1 MPPRSR
7 HALVRPQ
14 PDSRMILES
23 TTARPARGSWW
34 SQLPTHNQVL
44 VVFGFAAIGCV
55 AFAAGDLMLG
65 AKTVPSDLI
74 HPIVVGAGVIL
85 AIVVG
90 TIVFQIRKQ
99 DMREKAVAESK
110 RELEQ
115 ILAAATRV
123 AIISTDPNG
132 TIRQFNS
139 GAEWMLGYAPE
150 GVIGR
155 QNPTVF
161 HLDSEL
167 AARAEEIHRATQ
179 RRPEGFAVLVS
190 EVEHQEP
197 RERHWTLRCRDG
209 GSIRASIATT
219 AVKDAA
225 GRTTGYLFIARDVT
239 RELNALKELQDAKRI
254 AEEANE
260 TKSQFVAN
268 ISHEIRTPMTAIL
281 GYADLLE
288 DEDLDP
294 GSRLEHVR
302 TIRRNGD
309 HLLAIIND
317 ILDMER
323 INSGKLPIEIA
334 DTPMPELVREVVDL
348 MRVRANAKG
357 LSIEVRAESGVPRR
371 MRTDAMRVR
380 QILVNLVGNAIKFTE
395 EGGIVLT
402 FLEREGAGGRSL
414 CIQVAD
420 TGIGIRAEQL
430 DRLFEPFTQA
440 DSTSTRRHG
449 GSGLGL
455 AISRRLARLLGGD
468 LECRSIPGDGSI
480 FTLKLPLEGA
490 SQTFAPRTL
499 EFAPSSQDSRER
511 PLNTSADQPLRSLEG
526 AAALPAQESPE
537 RLERPAR
544 PERRESPTPIAG
556 EPKPASHP
564 RRRGLEALLDDLIEE
579 ETTDVHSPRIDTR
592 SEAAE
597 PAPVPLRL
605 PATPARASAELQGC
619 RVLLVEDAP
628 DTRRLLSLHL
638 SRAGADVISC
648 EDGQQAVDRLAREG
662 MDRACEIVLMDM
674 QMPGLDGYE
683 ATRQLRALGFRRPIV
698 ALTAHA
704 STTDREKCLACGCDD
719 YASKPIDAKALVA
732 LCLRWRSANVR
743 RAA

>member
-1 MPPRSR
+1 MPPRPRHLATRHVTESR
-7 HALVRPQ
+7 
-14 PDSRMILES
+14 ILLAS
-23 TTARPARGSWW
+23 PATAPSRGSWW

-65 AKTVPSDLI
+65 ARTVPSDLI

-90 TIVFQIRKQ
+90 SIVFQIRKQ

-123 AIISTDPNG
+123 AVISTDANG

-139 GAEWMLGYAPE
+139 GAVWMLGYDPAN
-150 GVIGR
+150 VIGR
-155 QNPTVF
+155 SSPTTF
-161 HLDSEL
+161 HLDAEI
-167 AARAEEIHRATQ
+167 ARRAQEIERVTK
-179 RRPEGFAVLVS
+179 RRPEGFEVLVAD
-190 EVEHQEP
+190 VGAQEP
-197 RERHWTLRCRDG
+197 IERQWTLRCRDG
-209 GSIRASIATT
+209 GSIQASVTAT
-219 AVKDAA
+219 ALQDAA
-225 GRTTGYLFIARDVT
+225 GRTTGFLFIARDVT
-239 RELNALKELQDAKRI
+239 RELNAIKGLQEAKRI

-288 DEDLDP
+288 DEALDP
-294 GSRLEHVR
+294 TVRLEHVR

-334 DTPMPELVREVVDL
+334 DTPLPELVREVVDL

-371 MRTDAMRVR
+371 LRTDAMRVR

-402 FLEREGAGGRSL
+402 FLEQEGAGGRAL

-420 TGIGIRAEQL
+420 SGIGIRAEQV

-455 AISRRLARLLGGD
+455 AISRRLAVLLGGD
-468 LECRSIPGDGSI
+468 LKCRSIPGEGSV
-480 FTLKLPLEGA
+480 FTLSLPLEGA
-490 SQTFAPRTL
+490 SQFAAPRTL
-499 EFAPSSQDSRER
+499 ELPPSHASQAPTDSTRSTT
-511 PLNTSADQPLRSLEG
+511 PSTS
-526 AAALPAQESPE
+526 AAALAPPTFPIRETATASEDGRPMLANAAP
-537 RLERPAR
+537 LE
-544 PERRESPTPIAG
+544 G
-556 EPKPASHP
+556 EPKPAPHP
-564 RRRGLEALLDDLIEE
+564 RRRGLEALLDGLIEDGGSNPAGRRE
-579 ETTDVHSPRIDTR
+579 EASAVPIAPPR
-592 SEAAE
+592 
-597 PAPVPLRL
+597 RL
-605 PATPARASAELQGC
+605 PTTPSRSSTELEGC
-619 RVLLVEDAP
+619 RVLLVEDAV

-638 SRAGADVISC
+638 GRAGAEVVCC
-648 EDGQQAVDRLAREG
+648 EDGQQAVDRLVREG
-662 MDRACEIVLMDM
+662 MDRACQVVLMDM

-732 LCLRWRSANVR
+732 LCLRWRPDRIR

>member
-1 MPPRSR
+1 
-7 HALVRPQ
+7 
-14 PDSRMILES
+14 MIATPTPS
-23 TTARPARGSWW
+23 SARGSWW

-65 AKTVPSDLI
+65 ARTVTSDLL

-90 TIVFQIRKQ
+90 SIVFQIRKR
-99 DMREKAVAESK
+99 DMREQAVAESK

-123 AIISTDPNG
+123 AVISTDVNG
-132 TIRQFNS
+132 TIRQFNT
-139 GAEWMLGYAPE
+139 GAAWMLGYDPSNVVGRSSPTIFHLEAE
-150 GVIGR
+150 IGR
-155 QNPTVF
+155 
-161 HLDSEL
+161 
-167 AARAEEIHRATQ
+167 RAEQIHRETNRQ
-179 RRPEGFAVLVS
+179 LQGFDVLIAD
-190 EVEHQEP
+190 VEAQEP
-197 RERHWTLRCRDG
+197 TERQWTLRCRDG
-209 GSIRASIATT
+209 GSIQGSVTAT
-219 AVKDAA
+219 ALKDGA
-225 GRTTGYLFIARDVT
+225 GRTTGFLFIARDVT
-239 RELNALKELQDAKRI
+239 RELTAIKGLQDAKRI

-288 DEDLDP
+288 DEALDP
-294 GSRLEHVR
+294 AARLEHVR

-334 DTPMPELVREVVDL
+334 DTPLPELVREVVDL

-371 MRTDAMRVR
+371 LRTDAMRVR

-402 FLEREGAGGRSL
+402 FLEQEGAGGRSL

-420 TGIGIRAEQL
+420 SGIGIRSEQV

-455 AISRRLARLLGGD
+455 AISRRLARLLGGN
-468 LECRSIPGDGSI
+468 LECKSMPGEGSV
-480 FTLKLPLEGA
+480 FTLSLPLEGA
-490 SQTFAPRTL
+490 SQFTAPRELAMPPLPSGALTPT
-499 EFAPSSQDSRER
+499 PSSHEDVPHRSDRPVPPDEERDWSSDDR
-511 PLNTSADQPLRSLEG
+511 PL
-526 AAALPAQESPE
+526 
-537 RLERPAR
+537 AR
-544 PERRESPTPIAG
+544 PHGAPLDG
-556 EPKPASHP
+556 EPKPSPTP

-579 ETTDVHSPRIDTR
+579 QPSPPAVRRD
-592 SEAAE
+592 APNAAPAE
-597 PAPVPLRL
+597 PSPLPHRI
-605 PATPARASAELQGC
+605 PTEPQRPRDELTGC
-619 RVLLVEDAP
+619 RLLLVEDAA

-638 SRAGADVISC
+638 SRAGAEVVCC

-662 MDRACEIVLMDM
+662 MDRACDMVLMDM

-719 YASKPIDAKALVA
+719 YASKPIDAKALVG
-732 LCLRWRSANVR
+732 LCLRWRSVNVR

>member
-7 HALVRPQ
+7 HAVARPQ
-14 PDSRMILES
+14 TAARLILDTSASRPD
-23 TTARPARGSWW
+23 RGSWW

-99 DMREKAVAESK
+99 DMREQAVAESK

-123 AIISTDPNG
+123 AIISTDPSG

-139 GAEWMLGYAPE
+139 GAEWMLGYSPE

-155 QNPTVF
+155 QSPTVF
-161 HLDSEL
+161 HLPAEL
-167 AARAEEIHRATQ
+167 AARAAEIHRSTQ
-179 RRPEGFAVLVS
+179 RRAEGFDVLVA
-190 EVEHQEP
+190 EVDQQEP
-197 RERHWTLRCRDG
+197 TERHWTLRCRDG
-209 GSIRASIATT
+209 GSIKASIATT

-334 DTPMPELVREVVDL
+334 DTPIDEVVREVVAL

-357 LSIEVRAESGVPRR
+357 LSIEVRTESGVPSR

-395 EGGIVLT
+395 EGGIVLS
-402 FLEREGAGGRSL
+402 FLEREGSGGRSL

-420 TGIGIRAEQL
+420 TGIGIRSEQL

-468 LECRSIPGDGSI
+468 LECRSMPGDGSI
-480 FTLKLPLEGA
+480 FTLRLPLEGA
-490 SQTFAPRTL
+490 SQTMAPRTL
-499 EFAPSSQDSRER
+499 ELPPSQRDVVRVPIDASRTTMPAPVAAE
-511 PLNTSADQPLRSLEG
+511 SAPGLESEPTLRS
-526 AAALPAQESPE
+526 ATP
-537 RLERPAR
+537 RH
-544 PERRESPTPIAG
+544 ERRAVPEPIAG
-556 EPKPASHP
+556 EPKSAPHP
-564 RRRGLEALLDDLIEE
+564 RRRGLEALLDDLIDGERADDRPAAVE
-579 ETTDVHSPRIDTR
+579 PQADS
-592 SEAAE
+592 AE
-597 PAPVPLRL
+597 PAPRALRM
-605 PATPARASAELQGC
+605 PATPARTSAELQGC
-619 RVLLVEDAP
+619 RVLLAEDAP

-638 SRAGADVISC
+638 SRAGAEVVSC
-648 EDGQQAVDRLAREG
+648 EDGQQAVDRLARDG

-719 YASKPIDAKALVA
+719 YASKPIEAKALVA

>member
-1 MPPRSR
+1 MLATPP
-7 HALVRPQ
+7 AAP
-14 PDSRMILES
+14 
-23 TTARPARGSWW
+23 TRGSWW

-65 AKTVPSDLI
+65 ARTVTSDLL

-90 TIVFQIRKQ
+90 SIVFQIRKQ
-99 DMREKAVAESK
+99 DMREQAVAESK

-123 AIISTDPNG
+123 AVISTDVNG
-132 TIRQFNS
+132 TIRQFNT
-139 GAEWMLGYAPE
+139 GAAGMLGYDPSN
-150 GVIGR
+150 VVGR
-155 QNPTVF
+155 SNPTIF
-161 HLDSEL
+161 HLEAEL
-167 AARAEEIHRATQ
+167 GRRAEEIQ
-179 RRPEGFAVLVS
+179 RDTKRRLDGFDVLVADADA
-190 EVEHQEP
+190 QEP
-197 RERHWTLRCRDG
+197 SERQWTLRCRDG
-209 GSIRASIATT
+209 GSIQGSVTAT
-219 AVKDAA
+219 ALKDAA
-225 GRTTGYLFIARDVT
+225 GRTTGFLFIARDVT
-239 RELNALKELQDAKRI
+239 REQNAIKGLQDAKRI

-288 DEDLDP
+288 DEGLDP
-294 GSRLEHVR
+294 AIRLEHVR

-334 DTPMPELVREVVDL
+334 DTPLPELVREVVDL

-371 MRTDAMRVR
+371 LRTDAMRVR

-402 FLEREGAGGRSL
+402 FIEREGSGGRSL

-420 TGIGIRAEQL
+420 SGIGIRAEQV

-455 AISRRLARLLGGD
+455 AISRRLAVLIGGD
-468 LECRSIPGDGSI
+468 LKCRSIPGEGSV
-480 FTLKLPLEGA
+480 FTLSLPLEGA
-490 SQTFAPRTL
+490 SRFAAPRTL
-499 EFAPSSQDSRER
+499 ETP
-511 PLNTSADQPLRSLEG
+511 PT
-526 AAALPAQESPE
+526 LPAPASPAPIE
-537 RLERPAR
+537 LSSSLPPVAGPRIPEQAISTARRDRDPWPSPAAM
-544 PERRESPTPIAG
+544 PSG
-556 EPKPASHP
+556 EPKPAPHP
-564 RRRGLEALLDDLIEE
+564 RRRRLEALLEDLIDEE
-579 ETTDVHSPRIDTR
+579 GAARREEPRAM
-592 SEAAE
+592 AAE
-597 PAPVPLRL
+597 TPAAPPRL
-605 PATPARASAELQGC
+605 PAVPKRASVELEGC
-619 RVLLVEDAP
+619 RVLLVEDAA

-638 SRAGADVISC
+638 SRAGAEVVCC

>member
-1 MPPRSR
+1 
-7 HALVRPQ
+7 
-14 PDSRMILES
+14 MIATPTPS
-23 TTARPARGSWW
+23 SARGSWW

-65 AKTVPSDLI
+65 ARTVTSDLL

-90 TIVFQIRKQ
+90 SIVFQIRKR
-99 DMREKAVAESK
+99 DMREQAVAESK

-123 AIISTDPNG
+123 AVISTDVNG
-132 TIRQFNS
+132 TIRQFNT
-139 GAEWMLGYAPE
+139 GAAWMLGYDPSNVVGRSSPTIFHLEAE
-150 GVIGR
+150 IGR
-155 QNPTVF
+155 
-161 HLDSEL
+161 
-167 AARAEEIHRATQ
+167 RAEQIHRETNRQ
-179 RRPEGFAVLVS
+179 RPGFDVLIAD
-190 EVEHQEP
+190 VEAQEP
-197 RERHWTLRCRDG
+197 TERQWTLRCRDG
-209 GSIRASIATT
+209 GSIQGSVTAT
-219 AVKDAA
+219 ALKDGA
-225 GRTTGYLFIARDVT
+225 GRTTGFLFIARDVT
-239 RELNALKELQDAKRI
+239 RELTAIKGLQDAKRI

-288 DEDLDP
+288 DEALDP
-294 GSRLEHVR
+294 AARLEHVR

-334 DTPMPELVREVVDL
+334 DTPLPELVREVVDL

-371 MRTDAMRVR
+371 LRTDAMRVR

-402 FLEREGAGGRSL
+402 FLEQEGAGGRSL

-420 TGIGIRAEQL
+420 SGIGIRSEQV

-455 AISRRLARLLGGD
+455 AISRRLARLLGGN
-468 LECRSIPGDGSI
+468 LECKSMPGEGSV
-480 FTLKLPLEGA
+480 FTLSLPLEGA
-490 SQTFAPRTL
+490 SQFTAPRLLDTP
-499 EFAPSSQDSRER
+499 APHPVPAAPKKSATIGAIHPTHPS
-511 PLNTSADQPLRSLEG
+511 TSARASG
-526 AAALPAQESPE
+526 AAASNDRRVASS
-537 RLERPAR
+537 RIASLE
-544 PERRESPTPIAG
+544 G
-556 EPKPASHP
+556 EPKPTQHP
-564 RRRGLEALLDDLIEE
+564 RRRGLEALLDDLMEGE
-579 ETTDVHSPRIDTR
+579 GAAAPTTEPGTHALDLRTTTPDSPVRTAASPTR
-592 SEAAE
+592 S
-597 PAPVPLRL
+597 
-605 PATPARASAELQGC
+605 TSELEGC
-619 RVLLVEDAP
+619 RVLLVEDAA

-638 SRAGADVISC
+638 TRAGTEVVCC

-662 MDRACEIVLMDM
+662 MDRACDLVLMDM

-683 ATRQLRALGFRRPIV
+683 ATRQLRALGFRKPII

-704 STTDREKCLACGCDD
+704 STNDREKCLACGCDD

-732 LCLRWRSANVR
+732 LCLRWRSAAVR

>member
-1 MPPRSR
+1 MLIETIAAP
-7 HALVRPQ
+7 
-14 PDSRMILES
+14 
-23 TTARPARGSWW
+23 PARGSWW
-34 SQLPTHNQVL
+34 SQLPSHNQVL

-55 AFAAGDLMLG
+55 AFAAGDLLLG
-65 AKTVPSDLI
+65 AKTVSGDLI

-90 TIVFQIRKQ
+90 SIVFQIRKQ

-123 AIISTDPNG
+123 AIISTDARG
-132 TIRQFNS
+132 TIRQFNT
-139 GAEWMLGYAPE
+139 GAEWMLGYQPE

-167 AARAEEIHRATQ
+167 AARAEEIHRATG
-179 RRPEGFAVLVS
+179 RRPEGFEALVS

-197 RERHWTLRCRDG
+197 TERHWTLRCRCG

-219 AVKDAA
+219 AVRDAA

-254 AEEANE
+254 AEQANE

-288 DEDLDP
+288 DEHLDP
-294 GSRLEHVR
+294 VSRLEHVR

-323 INSGKLPIEIA
+323 INSWKLPIEIA

-468 LECRSIPGDGSI
+468 LACRSIPGDGSV
-480 FTLKLPLEGA
+480 FTLILPLEGA
-490 SQTFAPRTL
+490 SQTIAP
-499 EFAPSSQDSRER
+499 
-511 PLNTSADQPLRSLEG
+511 RSLELPSARQDSSAEAIVPALAPVVPCDAENSTPRLDVASASP
-526 AAALPAQESPE
+526 AADAHREE
-537 RLERPAR
+537 RERGL
-544 PERRESPTPIAG
+544 PIAG

-564 RRRGLEALLDDLIEE
+564 RRRGLEALLEDLIEDE
-579 ETTDVHSPRIDTR
+579 GPRRETTLAPRQETLRESPT
-592 SEAAE
+592 
-597 PAPVPLRL
+597 VPLRM
-605 PATPARASAELQGC
+605 PPTPSRTTVELQGC
-619 RVLLVEDAP
+619 RVLLVEDAS

-638 SRAGADVISC
+638 SRAGAEVVQC